1 MNDSINANVPT
12 DDGYEAPL
20 LSEYGSIE
28 EWTKG
33 AMAEVINISLIIP
46 G

>member
-1 MNDSINANVPT
+1 MNSAIDTVE
-12 DDGYEAPL
+12 DDGYETPE

-33 AMAEVINISLIIP
+33 SYAQIVDLSAVIL
-46 G
+46 

>member
-1 MNDSINANVPT
+1 MNTAHEELPVGE
-12 DDGYEAPL
+12 DGYETPA

-33 AMAEVINISLIIP
+33 SYAQLVDLSIII
-46 G
+46 

>member
-1 MNDSINANVPT
+1 MNDSINTNAT
-12 DDGYEAPL
+12 EDGYETPE

-33 AMAEVINISLIIP
+33 SYAQIVDLSIII
-46 G
+46 